1 MREQTAGGFSER
13 CSSPTPTGHCGGG
26 HVCPRRNEAP
36 GTGRQQNPHP
46 GAQMG
51 CSWHQGGLEGAA
63 VVPGSRPNP
72 GRTKACKSPNLA
84 GTGGRASQLQSGAV
98 PSVGQQRTAPL
109 EPAPGRGWAGAQ
121 VDAESSQLQ
130 GPANHLATH
139 KGIGMARPVAGEF
152 LRAEAL
158 RNGPGL
164 FCYLGS
170 FWPCHPWVKEVLNHN
185 ISQKARLLLLL
196 PRSGA

>member
-1 MREQTAGGFSER
+1 MCARAEMRPQGQADSKILTLGPRWAAAGIRAGSR
-13 CSSPTPTGHCGGG
+13 ALLSSRGLGLTR
-26 HVCPRRNEAP
+26 VARRLARARTWLAP
-36 GTGRQQNPHP
+36 G
-46 GAQMG
+46 A
-51 CSWHQGGLEGAA
+51 
-63 VVPGSRPNP
+63 
-72 GRTKACKSPNLA
+72 
-84 GTGGRASQLQSGAV
+84 GRASCRAALCPAGGSRGRRHWSQ
-98 PSVGQQRTAPL
+98 PL
-109 EPAPGRGWAGAQ
+109 GGGGAGAQ

-185 ISQKARLLLLL
+185 ISQKPRLLLLL